1 MIRSLVTVLVAFLL
15 AAPCHAV
22 PAQRAQL
29 ERIIQRRVLANG
41 LEVIVVENHGVPLA
55 TVELDVRNGAFTQ
68 TPATEGL
75 AHLYEHMFFK
85 SNSDFP
91 DPDAFVRRA
100 GELGAVFNG
109 TTQEER
115 VNYYLTLQS
124 DSLEGGMRFLASAIR
139 APLFRAAELAREK
152 EVVLGEYDRNESS
165 PFFRLTREMEKRLY
179 GDQASRKNTIGNRDV
194 IRSATPAQLAEIK
207 RHYYVPNNTALI
219 VAGDVDP
226 QNVFALAERI
236 FGDWPR
242 APDPFDSAPIPPI
255 PVLERSEGVIVEE
268 PVAAAVIL
276 MQWQGPSVT
285 RDPAATYAADVFSD
299 VLNGSASTLQR
310 RLVDGGLFQSVGVN
324 YYTLDNTGPITI
336 SGQTTPERL
345 HEALAAMHAEVDQLA
360 NAGYFTARELE
371 PVKRQRAVGTTM
383 GLERASGFAHQLG
396 FWWSVAGLD
405 YYMGYADSMATQN
418 VADLRSYAT
427 RYIVGK
433 PRVVGVLIAPDAR
446 QRLGLTAEDL
456 VKGIADCALRSAG
469 GGRREVGGGGT
480 CEANGRPSLRASR
493 SAIRN
498 PKSHTPPA
506 SRPPPP
512 ASRLPQSS
520 VPTTLFSASG
530 LRIILNRNT
539 ASDVVAA
546 NLYLLG
552 GTRQITADN
561 AGIEAFLLAASERGT
576 RRYPRDLARRRVE
589 ATGSNIV
596 IDPEEDWTMFGMRS
610 VRASFDSTWMVF
622 ADRVT
627 AATLDSGEIELVRA
641 QMLAGARAVREAP
654 DALVSYLADS
664 AAFAGHPYELE
675 ASGTEHSLSRISLGE
690 LRRFRE
696 TEVVTSRML
705 LVVVGNVDSARIAG
719 LVARTLGRL
728 PRGSYHWSPPPA
740 AGDRPS
746 TLTVADRKLPTNYVR
761 GYYTGPR
768 ADTKDY
774 QALRVASAVL
784 SGRLFNEIRSR
795 RNLTYAVEAPF
806 VERAISVG
814 GLYVTTTSPD
824 TTLALMRNEIVR
836 LQTGL
841 LDAEPLAQLVQGF
854 LTEYFLNTE
863 TNAEQGDFLARAD
876 LYRGDHRLAGR
887 FVDELREVT
896 PEDVRRVAEKYMRNI
911 RWAYVGDGRRLTRKK
926 LLDF

>member
-1 MIRSLVTVLVAFLL
+1 MVKSLVSILAAFALV
-15 AAPCHAV
+15 APCHAV
-22 PAQRAQL
+22 FPQRAQL
-29 ERIIQRRVLANG
+29 ERIIQRQVLANG

-85 SNSDFP
+85 SNTDFSS
-91 DPDAFVRRA
+91 DAFVRRA
-100 GELGAVFNG
+100 GELGAIFNG

-115 VNYYLTLQS
+115 VNYYLTLPS
-124 DSLEGGMRFLASAIR
+124 DSLEGGMRLLASAIR
-139 APLFRAAELAREK
+139 APLFRASELARER

-165 PFFRLTREMEKRLY
+165 PFFRLTREMEQRLY

-194 IRSATPAQLAEIK
+194 IRSAIPAQLTDIQ
-207 RHYYVPNNTALI
+207 RRYYVPNNTALI

-226 QNVFALAERI
+226 RRVFALAERI
-236 FGDWPR
+236 YGDWRR
-242 APDPFDSAPIPPI
+242 APDPFAADPVPPIPP
-255 PVLERSEGVIVEE
+255 LTRSEGVIVEE
-268 PVAAAVIL
+268 PIGAAVIL
-276 MQWQGPSVT
+276 MQWQGPSVR

-299 VLNGSASTLQR
+299 VLNGSTSRLQR

-324 YYTLDNTGPITI
+324 YYTLDHTGPITI

-345 HEALAAMHAEVDQLA
+345 REALAAMHAEVEKLA
-360 NAGYFTARELE
+360 NPGYFTTAELE

-405 YYMGYADSMATQN
+405 YYMGYADSMATQD
-418 VADLRSYAT
+418 VTDLRSYA
-427 RYIVGK
+427 RKYIVGK
-433 PRVVGVLIAPDAR
+433 PRVVGVLIAPESR
-446 QRLGLTAEDL
+446 RLLGLTAGEL
-456 VKGIADCALRSAG
+456 
-469 GGRREVGGGGT
+469 VGGGKG
-480 CEANGRPSLRASR
+480 ESGIANGNARLATPDDRAIVR
-493 SAIRN
+493 
-498 PKSHTPPA
+498 KSDRGQRLARTPPSSA
-506 SRPPPP
+506 PSRFPIPDSPFP
-512 ASRLPQSS
+512 AVNITTRFVVDGLP
-520 VPTTLFSASG
+520 
-530 LRIILNRNT
+530 IILRRNT

-552 GTRQITADN
+552 GTGEVTADN
-561 AGIEAFLLAASERGT
+561 AGIEPFLLVASERGT
-576 RRYPRDLARRRVE
+576 RHFPGDLARRRIE

-596 IDPEEDWTMFGMRS
+596 IDPEENWTMFGMRS
-610 VRASFDSTWMVF
+610 VRASFDSTWMIF
-622 ADRVT
+622 ADRVMS
-627 AATLDSGEIELVRA
+627 ATLDSGEVELVRS
-641 QMLAGARAVREAP
+641 QMLAGARAVRDAP

-675 ASGTEHSLSRISLGE
+675 AGGTEHSLSRISLPE
-690 LRRFRE
+690 LRRFRDAE
-696 TEVVTSRML
+696 FVTSRMR

-719 LVARTLGRL
+719 LVGRTLGRL
-728 PRGSYHWSPPPA
+728 PRGTYRWSPPPS

-746 TLTVADRKLPTNYVR
+746 TLTIAERTLPTNYVR

-768 ADTKDY
+768 ADSRDY
-774 QALRVASAVL
+774 QALRIASAVL

-806 VERAISVG
+806 VERAIALG
-814 GLYVTTTSPD
+814 GLYVTTTNPD
-824 TTLALMRNEIVR
+824 AALSIMRKEIVG

-854 LTEYFLNTE
+854 LTEYFLKTE

-876 LYRGDHRLAGR
+876 LYRGDHRVADK

-896 PEDVRRVAEKYMRNI
+896 PEDVRRVAEKYMRNV
-911 RWAYVGDGRRLTRKK
+911 RWAYVGNGKQLTKK
-926 LLDF
+926 GALDF

>member
-1 MIRSLVTVLVAFLL
+1 MIRSLVCIL
-15 AAPCHAV
+15 AAFALITPCREV
-22 PAQRAQL
+22 LAQRAQL
-29 ERIIQRRVLANG
+29 ERIIQRRVLENG

-55 TVELDVRNGAFTQ
+55 TVELNVRNGAFTQ

-85 SNSDFP
+85 SNSEYS
-91 DPDAFVRRA
+91 DPDAFVQRA
-100 GELGAVFNG
+100 GELGAVLNG

-115 VNYYLTLQS
+115 VNYYLTLSS
-124 DSLEGGMRFLASAIR
+124 DSLEGGMRFLSSAIR
-139 APLFRAAELAREK
+139 TSLFRADELARER

-165 PFFRLTREMEKRLY
+165 PFFRLTREMERRLY

-194 IRSATPAQLAEIK
+194 IRSATPAQLTEIK
-207 RHYYVPNNTALI
+207 RRYYVPNNTALI

-236 FGDWPR
+236 YGDWR
-242 APDPFDSAPIPPI
+242 RGPDPFVSAPIPPI
-255 PVLERSEGVIVEE
+255 PVLARSEGVIVEE

-310 RLVDGGLFQSVGVN
+310 RLVDAGLFQSAGVN

-345 HEALAAMHAEVDQLA
+345 REALAAMHAEVDKLA
-360 NAGYFTARELE
+360 NPGYFSAAELE

-405 YYMGYADSMATQN
+405 YYMGYVDSMATQN
-418 VADLRSYAT
+418 VADLRAYA
-427 RYIVGK
+427 RKYIVGK
-433 PRVVGVLIAPDAR
+433 PRVVGVLIAPEDR
-446 QRLGLTAEDL
+446 QRLGLRAEELLGSGGLGMGSARLEKLKIRNTASSSRTSN
-456 VKGIADCALRSAG
+456 VPRSAPPHS
-469 GGRREVGGGGT
+469 
-480 CEANGRPSLRASR
+480 PSPNPNSR
-493 SAIRN
+493 SHSPSTN
-498 PKSHTPPA
+498 SF
-506 SRPPPP
+506 
-512 ASRLPQSS
+512 
-520 VPTTLFSASG
+520 TLNG
-530 LRIILNRNT
+530 LAIILNRNT

-561 AGIEAFLLAASERGT
+561 AGIEPFLLVASERGT
-576 RRYPRDLARRRVE
+576 RRFPRDLVRRKIE

-596 IDPEEDWTMFGMRS
+596 INAEEDWTMFGMRS

-627 AATLDSGEIELVRA
+627 AATLDSGEVELVRA
-641 QMLAGARAVREAP
+641 QMLAGARAVRDAP

-675 ASGTEHSLSRISLGE
+675 ASGTENSLSRISLAE

-696 TEVVTSRML
+696 TEFVTSRML
-705 LVVVGNVDSARIAG
+705 LVVVGNVDSARVAG

-728 PRGSYHWSPPPA
+728 PTGAYRWSPPPE

-746 TLTVADRKLPTNYVR
+746 TLTIAERPLPTNYVR

-836 LQTGL
+836 LQTGM

-854 LTEYFLNTE
+854 LTEYFLKTE
-863 TNAEQGDFLARAD
+863 TNAEQGDFLARAH
-876 LYRGDHRLAGR
+876 LYRGDHRLARR
-887 FVDELREVT
+887 FVDELRDVT

-911 RWAYVGDGRRLTRKK
+911 RWAYVGDGKRLTRRKM
-926 LLDF
+926 LDF